1 MFKNLSLKSKLI
13 IFSILS
19 IVSIYFIFN
28 GEVKN
33 KRLVEVTKET
43 KEINEESKQHTYI
56 KSVQD
61 NNKDEKVKVE
71 QEKNN
76 GLEEKYNKGYK
87 AFFNKKYEE
96 AIKIENEVIK
106 EDSKFYKAY
115 NIKGIALCFNGN
127 FNEGMKN
134 IDKALEIKPD
144 YGYARFNKALAYE
157 LYEKYEE
164 ALKWYDKNLEVEN
177 YIWSYYGK
185 ASIYGRRGQVEKAV
199 ENLKIAI
206 SMDKSIKEEVRKEKD
221 FDPIRENKEFK
232 NLIK

>member
-1 MFKNLSLKSKLI
+1 MFKNLSLKRKLI

-19 IVSIYFIFN
+19 VVSIYFIFN

-33 KRLVEVTKET
+33 KSVIEVPKET
-43 KEINEESKQHTYI
+43 KKIDTELKQDASI
-56 KSVQD
+56 KSAED
-61 NNKDEKVKVE
+61 NKDKKMTDEEK
-71 QEKNN
+71 KNKE
-76 GLEEKYNKGYK
+76 LEEKYNIGYK
-87 AFFNKKYEE
+87 AFFDKKYEE
-96 AIKIENEVIK
+96 AVKVEDEVIK

-115 NIKGIALCFNGN
+115 NIKGIALCFNGD

-134 IDKALEIKPD
+134 IDKALQINPN

-157 LYEKYEE
+157 LYDKYEE

-206 SMDKSIKEEVRKEKD
+206 SMDKSIKEEAKKEKD
-221 FDPIRENKEFK
+221 FDPIRERKEFIDLV
-232 NLIK
+232 N

>member
-13 IFSILS
+13 IFFILS

-33 KRLVEVTKET
+33 KSLIEETKET
-43 KEINEESKQHTYI
+43 KKVSEEFKNDTYI
-56 KSVQD
+56 KSAQE
-61 NNKDEKVKVE
+61 NKGEKAKSQ

-76 GLEEKYNKGYK
+76 DLEQKYNKGYK
-87 AFFNKKYEE
+87 AFFDKKYDE

-115 NIKGIALCFNGN
+115 NVKGIALCFNGN

-164 ALKWYDKNLEVEN
+164 ALKWYDKDLEVEN

-185 ASIYGRRGQVEKAV
+185 ASIYGRRGQVEKAI

-206 SMDKSIKEEVRKEKD
+206 SMDKSIKEEARREKD
-221 FDPIRENKEFK
+221 FDPIRENEEFK
-232 NLIK
+232 NLVK

>member
-1 MFKNLSLKSKLI
+1 MFKNLSLKHKLI

-19 IVSIYFIFN
+19 VVSIYFVFN

-33 KRLVEVTKET
+33 KSVIEVPKET
-43 KEINEESKQHTYI
+43 EKIDTELKQDASI
-56 KSVQD
+56 KSVED
-61 NNKDEKVKVE
+61 NKDKKVTDEEKKNKV
-71 QEKNN
+71 
-76 GLEEKYNKGYK
+76 LEEKYNIGYK
-87 AFFNKKYEE
+87 AFFDKKYEE
-96 AIKIENEVIK
+96 AIKVEDDVIK

-115 NIKGIALCFNGN
+115 NIKGIALCFNGD

-134 IDKALEIKPD
+134 IDKALQINPN

-157 LYEKYEE
+157 LYDKYEE
-164 ALKWYDKNLEVEN
+164 ALEWYDKNLEVEN

-206 SMDKSIKEEVRKEKD
+206 SMDKSIKEEAKKEKD
-221 FDPIRENKEFK
+221 FDPIRERKEFIDLV
-232 NLIK
+232 N